1 MAVRERKTKDGISYD
16 VATYFNK
23 KQFWEHAGKDKREA
37 QRLDAKRKRE
47 IKDGTYSPRAP
58 GTKGTPTVVGFIER
72 WGNARTNVSA
82 DDDRRNLARFLK
94 VPEFA
99 GMHIDDVRARHVIG
113 ALNALKGTVKLKT
126 LQNAYGT
133 LRTMFRDA
141 RIEEL
146 TSVDPCVLPRGFF
159 NGDATVERQPYSR
172 TEAALLVAHAQ
183 IPEPLRVLNALC
195 LLAGLRKG
203 EACGRRWRDL
213 DMAAEPLWA
222 MAVGDQYD
230 GRVLKTKR
238 PRSVPVHPELAAIL
252 KSWGEVGFSQLM
264 GRKPEDDDFI
274 VPLPRTARHG
284 DSHHTASTYYKAFV
298 RACAAAKV
306 RARSLHSMR
315 HTMITLARR
324 GGARKDVL
332 EKVTHNA
339 RGDIVDRYT
348 HLDWAPLCEAVAAI
362 GSLFAAPP
370 SPRLPGVSSSDPVL
384 PAKPEVTAEH
394 TKQRPEEG
402 RTRLQFPAPPLP
414 NQHDLSH
421 FANPDQS
428 PDQCVPAIVDDPSRS
443 ANGEGMACHRSG
455 LGGELMLPWLIA
467 YGVGAL
473 LFAVLFGFVQE
484 RARQEAEGRLPALS
498 PREIKT
504 EVDQLP
510 PPWVAFA
517 WPMFVLVGLGWAIF
531 AGPGW
536 FGTWLARRAG

>member
-23 KQFWEHAGKDKREA
+23 KQYWEHAGKDKREA

-58 GTKGTPTVVGFIER
+58 GSKATPTVASFIER
-72 WGNARTNVSA
+72 WGNARTNISA

-99 GMHIDDVRARHVIG
+99 AMHIDDVRARHVIG
-113 ALNALKGTVKLKT
+113 ALNQLKGTVKLKT

-146 TSVDPCVLPRGFF
+146 TGVDCCVLPRKFF
-159 NGDATVERQPYSR
+159 DGDPVKERAPYSR
-172 TEAALLVAHAQ
+172 TEAALLVAHGQ

-222 MAVGDQYD
+222 LAVGDQYD

-238 PRSVPVHPELAAIL
+238 PRAVPVHPELAAIL
-252 KSWGEVGFSQLM
+252 KAWGETGFARLM

-306 RARSLHSMR
+306 RPRSLHSMR

-339 RGDIVDRYT
+339 KGDIVDRYT

-362 GSLFAAPP
+362 GSLFDAPP
-370 SPRLPGVSSSDPVL
+370 SPRLPGVSSGDPAL
-384 PAKPEVTAEH
+384 PPARETTAEH
-394 TKQRPEEG
+394 AKPHAAQERP
-402 RTRLQFPAPPLP
+402 RLQFPAPPPP

-421 FANPDQS
+421 FRFLDQS
-428 PDQCVPAIVDDPSRS
+428 PDQCVPAIVDDPLRS
-443 ANGEGMACHRSG
+443 ANGEERAW
-455 LGGELMLPWLIA
+455 LVALGELP
-467 YGVGAL
+467 GAAPL
-473 LFAVLFGFVQE
+473 ALRKASPGGGFD
-484 RARQEAEGRLPALS
+484 ADAL
-498 PREIKT
+498 
-504 EVDQLP
+504 
-510 PPWVAFA
+510 A
-517 WPMFVLVGLGWAIF
+517 WGAS
-531 AGPGW
+531 
-536 FGTWLARRAG
+536 